1 MTYQYTLVDWLLF
14 FYIYCFIGWCIEST
28 FVSVKKKKFVNR
40 GFMRG
45 PVLPL
50 YGSGAVIMLFATIPF
65 RNNILLIFLAGG
77 LAATVLEYITGV
89 CMEAL
94 FKVRYWDYSKQPF
107 NFQGHIC
114 LGTSIAWGMLSIALV
129 KIIHSP
135 VEGLVLSLNHTF
147 ALAAAIVLSVLI
159 ACDFILSFKAALDI
173 RNMLEKM
180 TRAKE
185 ELEKMRTRL
194 DAIAAFSGPGFAPD
208 KTQKSA
214 INSSSLGEL
223 LENVRERLEG
233 LAQNESV
240 KKNTSQFREE
250 LERLKDQYNEQREK
264 RSDLNRHL
272 GFFRRDLL
280 KGQPTATSRKFKEA
294 YEELKAAA
302 EEKRK
307 KEKHDK

>member
-1 MTYQYTLVDWLLF
+1 MTYQYTPIDWLLF

-45 PVLPL
+45 PFLPL

-65 RNNILLIFLAGG
+65 RDNIFLIFLAGG
-77 LAATVLEYITGV
+77 LAATVLEYFTGV

-94 FKVRYWDYSKQPF
+94 FKVRYWDYSNQPF

-129 KIIHSP
+129 KVIHAP
-135 VEGLVLSLNHTF
+135 VESLVLSLNRTF
-147 ALAAAIVLSVLI
+147 ALTAAFILSVLI

-185 ELEKMRTRL
+185 ELEN
-194 DAIAAFSGPGFAPD
+194 I
-208 KTQKSA
+208 
-214 INSSSLGEL
+214 
-223 LENVRERLEG
+223 RERLEG
-233 LAQNESV
+233 LTQNESV

-250 LERLKDQYNEQREK
+250 LERLKAQYNEQKEK
-264 RSDLNRHL
+264 RSNLNGRL
-272 GFFRRDLL
+272 GFFRRDML

-302 EEKRK
+302 EEKRNK
-307 KEKHDK
+307 KK